1 MDLSAHGAA
10 TGANAAPSIPEYDA
24 EVRIEGQGPPLVYVP
39 GMDGTGQL
47 FYMQVP
53 ALARHFTV
61 ATYALRDTAT
71 DMKTLVTD
79 LQRVVRIVAP
89 NGEPAV
95 LVAESFG
102 GALAMSF
109 TLAHPSLVR
118 GLVVL
123 NSFPYY
129 QPQFRLRLA
138 LAALRIVPWGVM
150 RVVRWVTASRL
161 HSRHTHRS
169 EIRRFLQ
176 LTARTTRRGY
186 LNRLRVLT
194 QYDIRNRL
202 ADLRAPTMFLA
213 ADQDHLIPSVAQARL
228 MASRMPGAEMV
239 ILHGHGHSCFLARSI
254 DLDSMLAA
262 WSPTAHR

>member
-1 MDLSAHGAA
+1 
-10 TGANAAPSIPEYDA
+10 
-24 EVRIEGQGPPLVYVP
+24 
-39 GMDGTGQL
+39 MDGTGQL

-71 DMKTLVTD
+71 DMTTLVAD
-79 LQRVVRIVAP
+79 LQRVVRMVAP

-109 TLAHPSLVR
+109 TLAHPVLVR

-129 QPQFRLRLA
+129 RPQFRLRLA
-138 LAALRIVPWGVM
+138 LAALRIMPWGVM
-150 RVVRWVTASRL
+150 RVVRWLTASRL

-169 EIRRFLQ
+169 EIQRFLQ
-176 LTARTTRRGY
+176 LTARTTRQGY
-186 LNRLRVLT
+186 LNRLRILT
-194 QYDIRNRL
+194 RYDIRNRL
-202 ADLRAPTMFLA
+202 AELRAPTMFLA
-213 ADQDHLIPSVAQARL
+213 ADEDHLIPSVAQARL
-228 MASRMPGAEMV
+228 MASRVPGAEMV

-254 DLDSMLAA
+254 DLDAMLAA
-262 WSPTAHR
+262 WPPTAHR